1 MERPVGG
8 IRALATNIETSTVR
22 LERESIV
29 TISNEE
35 IVANCMYRFTNR
47 YCKKYAPSDACY
59 EYKYTKI
66 EALNVVLKIINDVLS
81 GSENEI
87 NLILNELNNS
97 TSDIFWGHV
106 DEKTREDLIKYID
119 ENNPKYRELVRTII

>member
-1 MERPVGG
+1 MR
-8 IRALATNIETSTVR
+8 
-22 LERESIV
+22 
-29 TISNEE
+29 
-35 IVANCMYRFTNR
+35 M
-47 YCKKYAPSDACY
+47 
-59 EYKYTKI
+59 
-66 EALNVVLKIINDVLS
+66 VLKIINDVLS